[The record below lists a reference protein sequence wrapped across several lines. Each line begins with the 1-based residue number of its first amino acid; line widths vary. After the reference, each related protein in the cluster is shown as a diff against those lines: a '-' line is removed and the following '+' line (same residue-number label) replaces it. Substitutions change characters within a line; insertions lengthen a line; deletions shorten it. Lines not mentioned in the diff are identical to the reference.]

1 MKENVTIEK
10 GTVQETLMLP
20 LYGRYMA
27 NQRYPQLF
35 KDVAAKKIIDRIDYN
50 IGKADMGKG
59 PQIVYGLR
67 QDLTARSASRFLEK
81 YPEAIVVNIGCGLD
95 TIFSH
100 IDNGKCRFVN
110 IDFPEVIQFRQ
121 KLFDSNDRI
130 TDIGMDANNL
140 EWMDCVGYQ
149 EGDHVFLMSCG
160 VLMYFQRPQV
170 KKLIDEIGKHFP
182 GAVFCFDYE
191 NARMLA
197 RSNRAVRKTGN
208 NGALMPFSMEDGE
221 KEIKEFS
228 DTVDYIIPLKALPK
242 EYDVLP
248 FIYRMYFNRVL
259 RSGAMVLVD
268 VKFKEA
274 V

>member
-1 MKENVTIEK
+1 MKEKVTIEK

-59 PQIVYGLR
+59 PQIVYGMR
-67 QDLTARSASRFLEK
+67 QDISAKSAIRFLER
-81 YPEAIVVNIGCGLD
+81 YPDAIVVNIGCGLD

-110 IDFPEVIQFRQ
+110 IDFPEVIEFRE

-130 TDIGMDANNL
+130 TDLGTNANDLSWMERIGY
-140 EWMDCVGYQ
+140 E
-149 EGDHVFLMSCG
+149 EGDNVFLMSCG
-160 VLMYFQRPQV
+160 VLMYFQREEV
-170 KKLIDEIGKHFP
+170 KKLIDGIGKRFP

-197 RSNRAVRKTGN
+197 RSNRAVKKTGN
-208 NGALMPFSMEDGE
+208 DGALMPFSMEDGE
-221 KEIKEFS
+221 KEIKAFS
-228 DTVDYIIPLKALPK
+228 DTVESVTPVRCLPE
-242 EYDVLP
+242 EYKVLP
-248 FIYRMYFNRVL
+248 FIYRTYFNRVF
-259 RSGAMVLVD
+259 RSGAMVLTE
-268 VKFKEA
+268 VKFKDS

>member
-1 MKENVTIEK
+1 
-10 GTVQETLMLP
+10 
-20 LYGRYMA
+20 
-27 NQRYPQLF
+27 
-35 KDVAAKKIIDRIDYN
+35 
-50 IGKADMGKG
+50 
-59 PQIVYGLR
+59 
-67 QDLTARSASRFLEK
+67 
-81 YPEAIVVNIGCGLD
+81 
-95 TIFSH
+95 
-100 IDNGKCRFVN
+100 
-110 IDFPEVIQFRQ
+110 
-121 KLFDSNDRI
+121 
-130 TDIGMDANNL
+130 MDANNL
-140 EWMDCVGYQ
+140 EWMDRVGYQ

-170 KKLIDEIGKHFP
+170 KKLINEIGKHFP

-197 RSNRAVRKTGN
+197 RSNKAVRKTGN

-228 DTVDYIIPLKALPK
+228 DTVDYVIPLKALPK